1 MSDLVARLRRLSF
14 HAKHLADNENL
25 HALYVDAFQRCEQN
39 EFEAANEIERL
50 TAEHDALR
58 RTLALIM
65 EGLEGTCMTC
75 VPIGVRNQ
83 QLQQDIKT
91 LQSMDE
97 TMKLRQQVAELRAER
112 DALRRTL
119 ARMYM
124 DPNAF
129 ATAKGWDCFER
140 ETE

>member
-50 TAEHDALR
+50 T
-58 RTLALIM
+58 
-65 EGLEGTCMTC
+65 
-75 VPIGVRNQ
+75 
-83 QLQQDIKT
+83 K
-91 LQSMDE
+91 
-97 TMKLRQQVAELRAER
+97 ER
-112 DALRRTL
+112 DEARRMVCRCQFTMTEL
-119 ARMYM
+119 QHDYAK
-124 DPNAF
+124 D
-129 ATAKGWDCFER
+129 KGWDCFER